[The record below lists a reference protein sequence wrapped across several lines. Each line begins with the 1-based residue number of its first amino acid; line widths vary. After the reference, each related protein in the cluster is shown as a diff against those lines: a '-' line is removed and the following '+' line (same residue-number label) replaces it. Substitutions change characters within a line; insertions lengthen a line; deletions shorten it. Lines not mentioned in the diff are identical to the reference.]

1 MAWDC
6 GNQVVDLIRNE
17 SQECR
22 CRGQPSWSAKY
33 NGGNGHFNVH
43 SWRVRLELN
52 VGVG

>member
-1 MAWDC
+1 MASDC

-17 SQECR
+17 FRSAAAEVN
-22 CRGQPSWSAKY
+22 PNWSAKY

-52 VGVG
+52 VGLG